1 MTEHAATRVVLLAR
15 AGDARARIG
24 EALSQA
30 GADLVLVADPLS
42 TAPADLTA
50 ARPQAVLVALEPA
63 IEDALEQF
71 DEVLSDPAVAVIF
84 DEADLAAQRTGWD
97 AARWARHLVA
107 KLNNHDDVLPP
118 GAEAEG
124 DWQPSPG
131 PLPSSIDADAL
142 NLAPFNDEARQ
153 HSEQVPR
160 DDGPPLVGGIQVGG
174 SDDIEGI
181 DMDSIAIDSVA
192 APDDW
197 QAADVEPDEN
207 IGADIAAMLDDDNFS
222 YDLTASAH
230 VREGGNAAE
239 QVADESLPFEG
250 AGDTLASSDAADA
263 PAIVDFDLSGL
274 SLLDPDAIPA
284 GNAQAPRAK
293 AVEHDLETLEQRVS
307 GLSLADTDS
316 YGHGPLRGAVL
327 VDGGLGGPDAVRQL
341 LAGIGEGFPRPIL
354 VRLQLDG
361 GRYDRLVAQMER
373 AAQLPVALAEA
384 GQGIDAGTIY
394 FLTPQLG
401 VQRKGARLQFV
412 EHDGDAH
419 AFVSA
424 LPADDSAYLFL
435 SGSTVG
441 FAEAT
446 AGLAAAGALVACQS
460 PDTCYDADAPSA
472 LIALG
477 APSGTPAELVD
488 QLARRWP
495 Y

>member
-15 AGDARARIG
+15 AGEARARLG
-24 EALSQA
+24 EALSAA

-42 TAPADLTA
+42 AAPADVA
-50 ARPQAVLVALEPA
+50 AANPQAVLVALEPA
-63 IEDALEQF
+63 IEDALEHF

-84 DEADLAAQRTGWD
+84 DDADLAAQRTGWD

-124 DWQPSPG
+124 EWQPSPG
-131 PLPSSIDADAL
+131 PLPSSIDAAAL
-142 NLAPFNDEARQ
+142 NLAPFKDEAQ
-153 HSEQVPR
+153 LHAGQVPR
-160 DDGPPLVGGIQVGG
+160 DEGLLQVD
-174 SDDIEGI
+174 SVAI
-181 DMDSIAIDSVA
+181 DSSEASIDADSIDIDSVA
-192 APDDW
+192 APDAW
-197 QAADVEPDEN
+197 QALDAEPAEN
-207 IGADIAAMLDDDNFS
+207 IDADIAAMLDDENFS

-230 VREGGNAAE
+230 AAE
-239 QVADESLPFEG
+239 DGKPDQQAVDHSLLLEDADTP
-250 AGDTLASSDAADA
+250 ASSTTATTPA
-263 PAIVDFDLSGL
+263 PVDFDLSGL
-274 SLLDPDAIPA
+274 SLLDPGAVPA
-284 GNAQAPRAK
+284 SDTAASRA
-293 AVEHDLETLEQRVS
+293 AASEHDLEALEQRVA
-307 GLSLADTDS
+307 GLSLADADS

-373 AAQLPVALAEA
+373 AAQLPVSLAEA

-419 AFVSA
+419 AFLSA

-441 FAEAT
+441 FAEAA
-446 AGLAAAGALVACQS
+446 AGLAAEGALVACQS
-460 PDTCYDADAPSA
+460 PDSCYDADAPSA

-477 APSGTPAELVD
+477 ATSGTPAELVE
-488 QLARRWP
+488 QLAERWP